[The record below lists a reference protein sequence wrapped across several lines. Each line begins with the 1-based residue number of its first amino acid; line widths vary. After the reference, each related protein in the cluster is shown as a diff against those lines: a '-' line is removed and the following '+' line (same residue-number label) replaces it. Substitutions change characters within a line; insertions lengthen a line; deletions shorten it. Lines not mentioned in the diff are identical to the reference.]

1 MKFDNLFISE
11 EKPYKGVSVRDK
23 FLARVFGIFNEEII
37 KIWCENSKSPFSNVG
52 RPTIYDKDGR
62 YYTLDFLLKDEK
74 GNLFVTEMKCEIEYQ
89 KYKNLTLSNSK
100 QLNHH
105 RTKRA
110 FQLFLENAVSPN
122 KHSVKVKGEPFRVS
136 GSALV
141 WGRTSSEGIASI
153 KNEFSI
159 AHIISTESVVQDLLD
174 WQDERYS
181 SYIQEYQNWSNQL
194 FNGLTGRE

>member
-1 MKFDNLFISE
+1 MH
-11 EKPYKGVSVRDK
+11 
-23 FLARVFGIFNEEII
+23 NEEII

-141 WGRTSSEGIASI
+141 WGRTSSEGML
-153 KNEFSI
+153 
-159 AHIISTESVVQDLLD
+159 V
-174 WQDERYS
+174 
-181 SYIQEYQNWSNQL
+181 
-194 FNGLTGRE
+194 